1 MSVWFNILLRVQNG
15 INVAKKLEQIFT
27 YSPLSPFSLQKIG
40 HLKGRIPIESVKAV
54 EFVEQGALG
63 LAHTLQVSDGSREE
77 VGEPI

>member
-1 MSVWFNILLRVQNG
+1 MKSMLQKNWSKFSLTLLS
-15 INVAKKLEQIFT
+15 F
-27 YSPLSPFSLQKIG
+27 SLSPFSLQKIG

-63 LAHTLQVSDGSREE
+63 LAHTLQVSDGSREG